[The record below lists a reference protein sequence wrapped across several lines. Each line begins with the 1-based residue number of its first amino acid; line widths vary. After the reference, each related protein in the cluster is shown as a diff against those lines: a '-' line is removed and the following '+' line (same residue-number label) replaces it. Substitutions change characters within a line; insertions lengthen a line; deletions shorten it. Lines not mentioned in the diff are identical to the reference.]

1 MEKYEYAK
9 TNIIQSLRNAQTYC
23 SYLDCESELQ
33 GEIYTMIE
41 RLQKAVTRKFTAHE
55 KRTAAF

>member
-23 SYLDCESELQ
+23 SYLDCGSELQ

-41 RLQKAVTRKFTAHE
+41 HLQKAVTRKFTAHE

>member
-1 MEKYEYAK
+1 M
-9 TNIIQSLRNAQTYC
+9 QSLRNAQTYC
-23 SYLDCESELQ
+23 SYLDCGSELQ

-55 KRTAAF
+55 KRKAAF

>member
-1 MEKYEYAK
+1 M
-9 TNIIQSLRNAQTYC
+9 QSLRNAQTYC

-41 RLQKAVTRKFTAHE
+41 RLQKAVTRKFLAHE
-55 KRTAAF
+55 KRKAAF